1 MPMSGT
7 FDASLKE
14 LIERYPADWLALTG
28 RTASGAVQVID
39 ADLSTVSAAADK
51 VIRVPDSAPWLLHL
65 EMQSSP
71 KSALPRHLHWY
82 NALLGHRHEL
92 RVRTVLVLL
101 RPAADSPQLDGIYR
115 EQFPGEAPYLEF
127 RYTVLRVW
135 RMPAESFLTGP
146 LGTLPLAPIS
156 AATEAE
162 LPGVV
167 RRLDERL
174 ENEASPEQRQVL
186 GTAAML
192 LTGLRLPQEAMLALY
207 QGVHFMSILK
217 DSSFYQMILDEG
229 RLEGRLEGQLT
240 EARALVLR
248 LGQTKLGPP
257 DEAFATA
264 LQGIA
269 DLGRLE
275 RMLERLWTAVAWQ
288 DLLAA
293 E

>member
-1 MPMSGT
+1 MSGT

-28 RTASGAVQVID
+28 QTASGPVQVID
-39 ADLSTVSAAADK
+39 ADVSSISAAADK

-71 KSALPRHLHWY
+71 KSGLAEQLHWY
-82 NALLGHRHEL
+82 NALLGHGHGQ

-135 RMPAESFLTGP
+135 RMPAESFLAGP

-174 ENEASPEQRQVL
+174 ESEASPEQRLVL

-217 DSSFYQMILDEG
+217 DSSFYEWIIDEG
-229 RLEGRLEGQLT
+229 KVEQT
-240 EARALVLR
+240 RAMILR
-248 LGQTKLGPP
+248 LGQQKLGPP
-257 DEAFATA
+257 DEAVSTA
-264 LQGIA
+264 LKGITKL
-269 DLGRLE
+269 DRLE
-275 RMLERLWTAVAWQ
+275 RILEHVFVAASWP
-288 DLLAA
+288 DLLAT

>member
-1 MPMSGT
+1 MSRT

-28 RTASGAVQVID
+28 RTATGPVQVVD
-39 ADLSTVSAAADK
+39 ADVSSVSAAADK
-51 VIRVPDSAPWLLHL
+51 VIRVQDREPWLLHL

-71 KSALPRHLHWY
+71 KSGLAEQLHWY
-82 NALLGHRHEL
+82 NALLKHRHGQ

-101 RPAADSPQLDGIYR
+101 RPAADSPQLTGIYQ
-115 EQFPGEAPYLEF
+115 EQFPEEEPYLEF
-127 RYTVLRVW
+127 RYGVIRVW
-135 RMPAESFLTGP
+135 QLPAESFLTGP

-174 ENEASPEQRQVL
+174 ESEASPDQRLVL

-229 RLEGRLEGQLT
+229 RMEGKLAQ
-240 EARALVLR
+240 ARAMILR
-248 LGQTKLGPP
+248 LGTQKLGPP
-257 DEAFATA
+257 EEAISAA
-264 LQGIA
+264 LKGIT

-275 RMLERLWTAVAWQ
+275 RILEHVFVAGSWQ